1 MFNYGMEEEKSPEI
15 VSDQQVAGSSPKTDI
30 VYFRPPFYQ
39 RVLAN
44 LIDAL
49 IMIFVFLSVFLGV
62 REIVKNT
69 PNYKAKQQQLSEIRL
84 NSGVYEYDDNNV
96 LRDIIT
102 VLNSDKGQT
111 AKSRSVRAKKAIE
124 QFLTYASEVASEEDY
139 KYIVNDYRS
148 FRLDESLKIQN
159 IPMFIVDENDEV
171 VENPEL
177 VEGIESVSSN
187 IYTTYYEKAYKVYI
201 DNKVQAFLTT
211 SIPHYKEI
219 ISYQTNMLLWVELLG
234 SYCVAGLIA
243 YLPPY
248 FIFKRGRK
256 TFGKAIYGIGLVD
269 RDCLSP
275 KIGRS
280 LARFSIFYF
289 GELILSVFSF
299 GLPFI
304 LSFSLMAFSKN
315 KQGFPD
321 YMLGLQE
328 VDAKRTKIYFNFQEV
343 ELDNTSTYKKP
354 VDFRTR
360 NYD

>member
-1 MFNYGMEEEKSPEI
+1 MEEEKSPEI
-15 VSDQQVAGSSPKTDI
+15 VSDEAVASSNPETNI
-30 VYFRPPFYQ
+30 TYFRPPFYQ

-69 PNYKAKQQQLSEIRL
+69 PTYQAKQQQLAEIRL

-96 LRDIIT
+96 LRDIVTI
-102 VLNSDKGQT
+102 LNSDKGQT
-111 AKSRSVRAKKAIE
+111 AKSRSVRAKKAID
-124 QFLTYASEVASEEDY
+124 QFLTYASEVASAEDY
-139 KYIVNDYRS
+139 AVIVDNYRT
-148 FRLDESLKIQN
+148 FRLDVSLQIEN
-159 IPMFIVDENDEV
+159 IKMFILDENGEV
-171 VENPEL
+171 IENPEL

-201 DNKVQAFLTT
+201 DDKIQAFLTT

-219 ISYQTNMLLWVELLG
+219 INYQTNMLLWVELLG
-234 SYCVAGLIA
+234 SYCVSGLIV

-248 FIFKRGRK
+248 FIFRRGRK
-256 TFGKAIYGIGLVD
+256 SFGKAIYGIGLVD
-269 RDCLSP
+269 KDCLSP

-299 GLPFI
+299 GIPFI
-304 LSFSLMAFSKN
+304 LSFTLMAFSKN

-343 ELDNTSTYKKP
+343 ELENTSTYKKP